1 MRLML
6 AGEHGGDPIEMMKAF
21 APVQAEGGTGT
32 TPQAGQLICGP
43 HHAKC
48 QSHSASIGK
57 RKATQNLLGVT
68 KFDQAFAMRIWHSVA

>member
-6 AGEHGGDPIEMMKAF
+6 VREHGGPDGVPHREHEGVAPI
-21 APVQAEGGTGT
+21 QAEGGTGT
-32 TPQAGQLICGP
+32 APQAGQLICGP

-57 RKATQNLLGVT
+57 RNATQNLLGVT
-68 KFDQAFAMRIWHSVA
+68 EFDQAFAMRI